1 VGRHAKVL
9 RARAVAYL
17 DTCAVEPY
25 YDFGKAFQWAG
36 VDKITFATDG
46 FEFSPLV
53 EKAKID
59 TLRLPTPFQTPRLTD
74 AEYEM
79 IMGGT
84 MARLLGL

>member
-1 VGRHAKVL
+1 MPSAGYSVWFRTPCGSELTYWIDV
-9 RARAVAYL
+9 VAL
-17 DTCAVEPY
+17 S
-25 YDFGKAFQWAG
+25 
-36 VDKITFATDG
+36 TFATDG

-59 TLRLPTPFQTPRLTD
+59 TLRLPTPFRTPRLTD
-74 AEYEM
+74 DEYAM